1 MKGNIKKL
9 FFGKAN
15 MNIRYVLTNN
25 QFKNILIQYENI
37 NSRIKKND
45 YSLLDEPDIVRL
57 KDQVVVNRSSEEN
70 LLLILFPILISISYI
85 MLVIVFYGFYFSSDI
100 AGFQRSAGIFI
111 ISITSLFTLYAYR
124 GSFFALKTLNVL
136 NTLSI
141 IFAIT
146 ILLIDYFVYYMH
158 QEWYL
163 LTVVF
168 FNFFSN
174 RIIINS
180 KVFSQ
185 AMTEI
190 LWFRTTNHI
199 LRKKIDGIAREDT
212 VEGHEKI
219 IKINFFKKFW
229 QFCVLNKNLNN
240 VLKISYDLNQRVD
253 KNDVSLLTEKRL
265 NKYRNLLNFGV
276 QKKALLITL
285 LSTVLLVTDYV
296 MTTFI
301 LLSHLDNKNDLP
313 ILFFVIALVLMFSS
327 FSILLT
333 HRGVNFGFKI
343 LIIAHYL
350 FIVLFII
357 LVGLKFVAGI
367 LDYSNVSLCF
377 IAVSFLLTFFMLN
390 TRYYCNYLKELHC
403 FLAWHKMIRKNSE

>member
-1 MKGNIKKL
+1 
-9 FFGKAN
+9 
-15 MNIRYVLTNN
+15 MNIRYILTNN
-25 QFKNILIQYENI
+25 QFRNIFIQYENI

-45 YSLLDEPDIVRL
+45 SSLLGEPDIVRL
-57 KDQVVVNRSSEEN
+57 KDQVVINRSSEAS
-70 LLLILFPILISISYI
+70 LLLMLFPILISISYI

-111 ISITSLFTLYAYR
+111 ISIICLLTLYAYR
-124 GSFFALKTLNVL
+124 GSLFALKTLNVL
-136 NTLSI
+136 NTVSI
-141 IFAIT
+141 IFAIA
-146 ILLIDYFVYYMH
+146 ILLFDYFVYYMH
-158 QEWYL
+158 HEWYL
-163 LTVVF
+163 LTIVF
-168 FNFFSN
+168 FNFLSN

-185 AMTEI
+185 TMTEI

-199 LRKKIDGIAREDT
+199 LRKKIDGIAGRYD
-212 VEGHEKI
+212 VENHEKK
-219 IKINFFKKFW
+219 IKIKFFKKIW
-229 QFCVLNKNLNN
+229 QYCVLNRNLNN
-240 VLKISYDLNQRVD
+240 VLKISYNLNQRVEN
-253 KNDVSLLTEKRL
+253 NDISLLTEDRL

-313 ILFFVIALVLMFSS
+313 ILFFVVALALMFSS

-357 LVGLKFVAGI
+357 LVVLKFVVGI
-367 LDYSNVSLCF
+367 LDYSNISLCF

-390 TRYYCNYLKELHC
+390 TQYYCNYLKELHC
-403 FLAWHKMIRKNSE
+403 FLAWHKMIRKNSKSNRIF